1 MHRKLV
7 QIGSSLAVTLPAEV
21 VQEFKLK
28 KGQSVDVSIHPTS
41 GAVTI
46 RPGIKYYENGKVTKR
61 FREQAEKLL
70 RKRAALYRKLAK

>member
-28 KGQSVDVSIHPTS
+28 KGQSVDVSIHPTT

-61 FREQAEKLL
+61 FREQAEALL
-70 RKRAALYRKLAK
+70 RKRAALYRELAK

>member
-21 VQEFKLK
+21 VQEFKLN

-61 FREQAEKLL
+61 FREHAEKVL
-70 RKRAALYRKLAK
+70 RRYDKAFRELAK

>member
-28 KGQSVDVSIHPTS
+28 KGQSVDVSIHPTT

-46 RPGIKYYENGKVTKR
+46 RPGIKYYEDGKVTKR
-61 FREQAEKLL
+61 FREQAETLL
-70 RKRAALYRKLAK
+70 RKRAALYRELAK